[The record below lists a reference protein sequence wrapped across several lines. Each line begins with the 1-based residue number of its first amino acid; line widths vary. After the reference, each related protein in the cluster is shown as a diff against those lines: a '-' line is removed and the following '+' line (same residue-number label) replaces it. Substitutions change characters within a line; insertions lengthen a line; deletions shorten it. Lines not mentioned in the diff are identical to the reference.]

1 MSTRSV
7 SNKQIRDLQR
17 ITHLVAALVLV
28 LYVYLPLGSMP
39 LLTTTV
45 VQFGVLPLLAATG
58 LLMWQW
64 TRLRK
69 RLRNFLGSTAMP
81 WRKRVAGPQ
90 GKR

>member
-17 ITHLVAALVLV
+17 VTHLVAALVLV
-28 LYVYLPLGSMP
+28 LYVYLPLGSVP
-39 LLTTTV
+39 LLATV
-45 VQFGVLPLLAATG
+45 VQFGVLPPLAATG
-58 LLMWQW
+58 LQMWQW

-69 RLRNFLGSTAMP
+69 LLHNFLGSTPMP